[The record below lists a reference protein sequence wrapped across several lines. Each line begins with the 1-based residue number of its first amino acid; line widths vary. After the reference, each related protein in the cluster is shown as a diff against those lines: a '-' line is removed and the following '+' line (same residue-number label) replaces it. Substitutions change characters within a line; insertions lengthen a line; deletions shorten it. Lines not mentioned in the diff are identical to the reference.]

1 MKLRTAVCFW
11 ACLTPALLAQTIHPL
26 PPAPWPAGQALR
38 QQAPSPAVMPK
49 QASSTAHQACNNCHR
64 GHKGVVATAS
74 MVAQGKVTKGNRA
87 NASDLVC
94 LSCHEGLNVG
104 TTLNAAPK
112 LPPAGGEVSGHL
124 KDRFSSRKADGY
136 TRVVKVGSK
145 QVRLT
150 QACGGCH
157 DAHGKEAGRLRTLA
171 FDTRGQ
177 VLDRRTQ
184 TVADLCF
191 GCHAGPEAAP
201 LTGSEADLGKFFTRG
216 VASSHTIGATAAGR
230 PELPSLRTSTFQ
242 GRLDC
247 GSCHDNPDPSGARG
261 PHTSSNA
268 ALLKAPFG
276 REKDLARL
284 GERVNDLCYLCHDR
298 RSIASNQSFAFHNQ
312 HLTGFTQSSSS
323 SSKRS
328 GAGLAEASAMLGIRS
343 ARDLRP
349 GRGGALLPGLGEPAT
364 CATCHASHGS
374 LRQAALI
381 EFDRTVVIASSM
393 GGVSFQQSGLG
404 HGSCTLSCHG
414 YDHVQ
419 TRY

>member
-1 MKLRTAVCFW
+1 MKLRSVFCFW
-11 ACLTPALLAQTIHPL
+11 ACLTAALSAQTTRPL

-49 QASSTAHQACNNCHR
+49 QAGSTAHQLCNNCHR

-87 NASDLVC
+87 NTADQVC

-124 KDRFSSRKADGY
+124 KDRLSNRKADGY
-136 TRVVKVGSK
+136 TRMVKVGSK

-157 DAHGKEAGRLRTLA
+157 DPHGKEAGRLRTLA
-171 FDTRGQ
+171 FDIRGQ

-184 TVADLCF
+184 SVADLCF

-201 LTGSEADLGKFFTRG
+201 LSGAEADIGKFFTRS
-216 VASSHTIGATAAGR
+216 VASGHAIGATATGR

-247 GSCHDNPDPSGARG
+247 VSCHDNPDPSGARG
-261 PHTSSNA
+261 PHTSTNV

-298 RSIASNQSFAFHNQ
+298 RSIASNQSFPFHNQ
-312 HLTGFTQSSSS
+312 HLTGFTQSASNP
-323 SSKRS
+323 SKRK

-349 GRGGALLPGLGEPAT
+349 GRGGAFMPGLGEPAT

-381 EFDRTVVIASSM
+381 EFDRSVVIASAM
-393 GGVSFQQSGLG
+393 GGISFQQSGLG